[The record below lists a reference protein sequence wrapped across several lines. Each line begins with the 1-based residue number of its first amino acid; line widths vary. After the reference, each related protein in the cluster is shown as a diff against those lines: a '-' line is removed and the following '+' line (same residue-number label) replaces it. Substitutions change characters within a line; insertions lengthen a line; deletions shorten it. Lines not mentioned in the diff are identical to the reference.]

1 LKSHPDDFGE
11 GGKSSM
17 RTPYKKIRWLITTL
31 LIDIISVKTETTFLG
46 FSSSQPQLN
55 GKVGN
60 RQDQYLLQYVS

>member
-1 LKSHPDDFGE
+1 
-11 GGKSSM
+11 M